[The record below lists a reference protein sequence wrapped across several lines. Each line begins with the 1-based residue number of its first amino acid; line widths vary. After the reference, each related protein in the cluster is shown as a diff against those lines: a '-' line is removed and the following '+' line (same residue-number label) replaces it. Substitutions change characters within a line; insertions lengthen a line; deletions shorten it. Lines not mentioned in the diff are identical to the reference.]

1 MILGAVIFCLFNSQ
15 AEAQV
20 RLGLNINLGVQPEW
34 GPSGYDR
41 AEYYYLPDVDAY
53 YNVRQRQFVYL
64 EGGNW
69 VFRSSLP
76 GRYRNYD
83 LYNGY
88 KIVVNEPRPYM
99 RANYYRTNYGKYKNW
114 HGERQV
120 VNRDHHDNRRG
131 PEHDKDHDRGNH

>member
-1 MILGAVIFCLFNSQ
+1 MKKLMILGAVIFCLFNSQ

-114 HGERQV
+114 HGER
-120 VNRDHHDNRRG
+120 
-131 PEHDKDHDRGNH
+131 